1 MPPTLAYLAPRD
13 LPTSSIQNVNT
24 LPVVPSGFFLVFI
37 ASCSKGVE
45 LSSESASHVGAT
57 IRQNTPRY
65 DPLSNVIKIEG
76 VNR

>member
-1 MPPTLAYLAPRD
+1 MHPTFAHLAPRD
-13 LPTSSIQNVNT
+13 QPTSSIQSVNT
-24 LPVVPSGFFLVFI
+24 LPVVLSGFILVVI

-65 DPLSNVIKIEG
+65 DPLSNVTKIEG